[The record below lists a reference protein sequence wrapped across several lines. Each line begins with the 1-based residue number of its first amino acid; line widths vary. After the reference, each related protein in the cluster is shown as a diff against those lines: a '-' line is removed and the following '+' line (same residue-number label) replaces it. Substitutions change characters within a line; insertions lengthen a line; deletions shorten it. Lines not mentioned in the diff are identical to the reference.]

1 MRTEAAAGSF
11 AHAHHPEEL
20 CSPWQQRQGARAGP
34 ALARFPFHLRFSLW
48 LASKLQAPAVCKAGS
63 PLWVQERLNLKGLP
77 NQGLLRRNG
86 IGGGCREKHLETEE
100 TVCTEVYCN
109 ENKRKK
115 ERQRRKCITTPW
127 PIFAFFQ
134 EGTKKP
140 ASPIAHLSHLRRE
153 TAGVGRGTFCLRE
166 MEGSEKQFVRI
177 INRNNMHVLP
187 SFITEVSNWCIF
199 IIGFSKYKIA
209 SVNSVF

>member
-1 MRTEAAAGSF
+1 MRTEAASGSF

-48 LASKLQAPAVCKAGS
+48 LASKLQAPAVCKVGS

-86 IGGGCREKHLETEE
+86 IGGGCGEKHLETEE

-115 ERQRRKCITTPW
+115 DRGENI
-127 PIFAFFQ
+127 
-134 EGTKKP
+134 
-140 ASPIAHLSHLRRE
+140 SPSHGLY
-153 TAGVGRGTFCLRE
+153 
-166 MEGSEKQFVRI
+166 
-177 INRNNMHVLP
+177 LP
-187 SFITEVSNWCIF
+187 SFRKEPKSQQVPSHTSHI
-199 IIGFSKYKIA
+199 
-209 SVNSVF
+209 